1 MTGGYEISR
10 SFSEGWEAL
19 KGNFPVMLVA
29 TLIVAAIMALLNV
42 LIPFIG
48 SMLISGPMTAGLLML
63 ALDAVRKREL
73 NIMRVFDGFKTK
85 LVPLVLVGILTS
97 IFTTI
102 GFIFIILPGI
112 LVGGWYLFS
121 YFYVFEKDMDFWP
134 AMEKSREIG
143 FSNHVQAFFF
153 VAVLMLVN
161 LAGLIALG
169 VGLLVTV
176 PLSVCAVASAYEQLE
191 AGAGAK
197 AQGGQGG
204 QGVWPAPKP

>member
-1 MTGGYEISR
+1 MSGGYEISK
-10 SFSEGWEAL
+10 SLSEGWEAL
-19 KGNFPVMLVA
+19 KGNFPIMLVA

-48 SMLISGPMTAGLLML
+48 SMLISGPLTAGLLML

-73 NIMRVFDGFKTK
+73 NVMRVFDGFKTK

-112 LVGGWYLFS
+112 LVAGWYLFS

-134 AMEKSREIG
+134 AMEKSRETG
-143 FSNHVQAFFF
+143 FSNHVQAFGF
-153 VAVLMLVN
+153 VAVLALVN

-169 VGLLVTV
+169 VGLLVTI
-176 PLSVCAVASAYEQLE
+176 PLSACAVASAYEQLE
-191 AGAGAK
+191 AGAKAK
-197 AQGGQGG
+197 AGQEGA
-204 QGVWPAPKP
+204 WPSPKP